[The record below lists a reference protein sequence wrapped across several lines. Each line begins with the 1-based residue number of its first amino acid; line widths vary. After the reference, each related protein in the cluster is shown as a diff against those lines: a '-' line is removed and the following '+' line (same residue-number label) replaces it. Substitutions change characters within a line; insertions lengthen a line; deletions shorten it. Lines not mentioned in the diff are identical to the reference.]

1 MKKAHLISLVA
12 VLCLGTHSV
21 QGQSLNLTLEECLRL
36 AEENNAYVK
45 NAELDI
51 RGAELQ
57 RKEALW
63 EYFPQVS
70 AMALGYYAAHPLLEI
85 GITDVLGH
93 NEMAWEIQNRLESLG
108 AMYGLN
114 TKFTGFQKGYSA
126 SVSLIQPVFAGGRI
140 VHGNQ
145 LAALG
150 VKAARLQNT
159 MQKKKTAEE
168 IESLWWEISSIQD
181 KIDMLDYLDGT
192 LSTLYSNVSKAIG
205 SGLASEVDILQLDIK
220 RSELKAGK
228 KKAESGMRL
237 LKMNLLNSIGVEYTA
252 PDSIRLSK
260 ADIELKEPQEYWQDE
275 ERIAEQMPERELL
288 TLQQEAKELEK
299 KMVIGEAL
307 PQMGIG
313 VTSGYSDI
321 YNPGPHSKG
330 NINTIAFAT
339 VQIPLSDW
347 GKISRKAQRIE
358 TQVRKAE
365 NEKEF
370 LSKQL
375 KLQVEKNWMELTS
388 TYDLWQIA
396 IEKFDIADRLYRVA
410 LSNYE
415 AGLISIQDLLQ
426 AETTLHGASNEKTD
440 ATIAY
445 RNAIVAYTNLFN
457 N

>member
-1 MKKAHLISLVA
+1 
-12 VLCLGTHSV
+12 
-21 QGQSLNLTLEECLRL
+21 
-36 AEENNAYVK
+36 
-45 NAELDI
+45 
-51 RGAELQ
+51 
-57 RKEALW
+57 
-63 EYFPQVS
+63 
-70 AMALGYYAAHPLLEI
+70 
-85 GITDVLGH
+85 
-93 NEMAWEIQNRLESLG
+93 
-108 AMYGLN
+108 
-114 TKFTGFQKGYSA
+114 
-126 SVSLIQPVFAGGRI
+126 
-140 VHGNQ
+140 
-145 LAALG
+145 
-150 VKAARLQNT
+150 
-159 MQKKKTAEE
+159 
-168 IESLWWEISSIQD
+168 
-181 KIDMLDYLDGT
+181 
-192 LSTLYSNVSKAIG
+192 
-205 SGLASEVDILQLDIK
+205 
-220 RSELKAGK
+220 
-228 KKAESGMRL
+228 MRL

-252 PDSIRLSK
+252 LDSIRLSK
-260 ADIELKEPQEYWQDE
+260 SDIELKEPQEYWQDE

-288 TLQQEAKELEK
+288 TLQQEAKELER
-299 KMVIGEAL
+299 KMAIGEAL

-347 GKISRKAQRIE
+347 GKVSRKAARIE

-457 N
+457 K